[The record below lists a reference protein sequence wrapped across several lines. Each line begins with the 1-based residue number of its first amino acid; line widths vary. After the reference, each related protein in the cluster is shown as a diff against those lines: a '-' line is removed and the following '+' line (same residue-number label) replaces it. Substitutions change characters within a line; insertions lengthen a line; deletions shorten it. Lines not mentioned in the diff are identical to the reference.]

1 MKELRK
7 IVGNDICIA
16 IAGNKIDLE
25 KDRHVDTKEAL
36 SYAESVGAAHY
47 NTSAKI
53 NKGLEEVFGDLSK
66 SKLYGSAMTQIMS
79 NYFPSFS
86 SSFFLYIHF
95 ICTSNT
101 TPCTMV
107 ELEMLQR
114 RSGKASGVTTLK
126 GKQRLVIIEDT
137 PLAVNK
143 KSGGCC

>member
-25 KDRHVDTKEAL
+25 KDRHVDKKEAL

-66 SKLYGSAMTQIMS
+66 SKLI
-79 NYFPSFS
+79 
-86 SSFFLYIHF
+86 
-95 ICTSNT
+95 
-101 TPCTMV
+101 
-107 ELEMLQR
+107 
-114 RSGKASGVTTLK
+114 
-126 GKQRLVIIEDT
+126 
-137 PLAVNK
+137 
-143 KSGGCC
+143 